1 MAMLAEN
8 PGIYARLRQ
17 EVLDALGSDGKVGPD
32 DLRDMKYL
40 RAVLNGKQNLYA
52 FIPTAA

>member
-52 FIPTAA
+52 SIPTAT